1 MFCPNCGSTQSNDL
15 KFCKSCGA
23 NLGSVRTALLSREP
37 AEKFDWSKTWVA
49 EMLMS
54 GEESV
59 KRAAEIERLQGIT
72 PEVKRRREIKAGV
85 ITASSGIALMVVLSV
100 LMEGIIIS
108 GRISDLA
115 AEILSRIWIVGL
127 IPLFVGLA
135 LIINGVFV
143 SKKSEKP
150 SIHRTEPGTGELK
163 STPSADFLPP
173 AETNQLRVGVPF
185 SVTDETTQHLKESV
199 ERKAKANNVE

>member
-23 NLGSVRTALLSREP
+23 NLGSVRTALLSHEP

-115 AEILSRIWIVGL
+115 AEILSRI
-127 IPLFVGLA
+127 
-135 LIINGVFV
+135 
-143 SKKSEKP
+143 
-150 SIHRTEPGTGELK
+150 
-163 STPSADFLPP
+163 
-173 AETNQLRVGVPF
+173 
-185 SVTDETTQHLKESV
+185 
-199 ERKAKANNVE
+199 

>member
-1 MFCPNCGSTQSNDL
+1 MFCPNCGSTQSDDL

-23 NLGSVRTALLSREP
+23 NLASVRTALLSRES

-59 KRAAEIERLQGIT
+59 RRAAEIERLQGIT
-72 PEVKRRREIKAGV
+72 PETKRRREIKAGV

-108 GRISDLA
+108 GRISDIA

-135 LIINGVFV
+135 LIINGMFI
-143 SKKSEKP
+143 SKKSEASK
-150 SIHRTEPGTGELK
+150 IHRTESGTGELN
-163 STPSADFLPP
+163 STASADFLPP
-173 AETNQLRVGVPF
+173 AETNQLHSGVPF
-185 SVTDETTQHLKESV
+185 SVTDETTQHLKEPV
-199 ERKAKANNVE
+199 ERKVKVNNAE

>member
-1 MFCPNCGSTQSNDL
+1 MFCPNCGSTQSDDL

-23 NLGSVRTALLSREP
+23 NLASVRTALLSRESS
-37 AEKFDWSKTWVA
+37 EKFDWSKTWVA

-59 KRAAEIERLQGIT
+59 RRAAEIERLQGIT

-127 IPLFVGLA
+127 IPLLVGLA
-135 LIINGVFV
+135 LIINGMFV
-143 SKKSEKP
+143 SKKNEKP
-150 SIHRTEPGTGELK
+150 NVHQTEPGTGELN
-163 STPSADFLPP
+163 STASVDFLPP
-173 AETNQLRVGVPF
+173 AETNQLRAGVPF
-185 SVTDETTQHLKESV
+185 SVTDETTQHLKEPI
-199 ERKAKANNVE
+199 ERKAKANNAD